1 MRNFFG
7 RKNGD
12 KIVIENEEF
21 NHLKN
26 VLRLGVGVEILVS
39 LNDEFSR
46 HCVIEKMNKNFA
58 ECREI
63 DKKKCEAN
71 PQKNIVLFQAIAKRE
86 KFDFILQKATEIGIT
101 RIVPFA
107 SEYCVVKK
115 VDEKKNRY
123 DAVFMNAC
131 KQCERTIMPILDS
144 TKSVKEVAQE
154 FKHFDVVLFANER
167 TNSQEKI
174 KDLEKF
180 QNIAIIV
187 GAEGGFTQA
196 EKDVFEKAG
205 AISISLGKRIFRCE
219 TAAVAMM
226 SLVSI
231 MSGN

>member
-7 RKNGD
+7 RQNGD
-12 KIVIENEEF
+12 KIVIEGEEF
-21 NHLKN
+21 VHLKN
-26 VLRLGVGVEILVS
+26 VLRLSVGQEILVS
-39 LNDEFSR
+39 LNDEFAY
-46 HCVIEKMNKNFA
+46 HCIIEKMNKNSA
-58 ECREI
+58 ECKEI

-71 PQKNIVLFQAIAKRE
+71 PQKNIVLFQAIAKRD

-107 SEYCVVKK
+107 SEFCVVKK
-115 VDEKKNRY
+115 IDEKKNRY

-144 TKSVKEVAQE
+144 TKSVEEVAQE
-154 FKHFDVVLFANER
+154 FKYFDIVLFANER
-167 TNSQEKI
+167 TKSQEKI
-174 KDLEKF
+174 KDLGKF
-180 QNIAIIV
+180 KNIAIIV
-187 GAEGGFTQA
+187 GAEGGFTQE
-196 EKDVFEKAG
+196 EKDIFEKAG